1 MVAEHKA
8 RSVFDRYNIFNDDE
22 LREVK
27 QRQDVYLLVPCLRN
41 PLPDSAV

>member
-27 QRQDVYLLVPCLRN
+27 QRQDVYLLGKNC
-41 PLPDSAV
+41 